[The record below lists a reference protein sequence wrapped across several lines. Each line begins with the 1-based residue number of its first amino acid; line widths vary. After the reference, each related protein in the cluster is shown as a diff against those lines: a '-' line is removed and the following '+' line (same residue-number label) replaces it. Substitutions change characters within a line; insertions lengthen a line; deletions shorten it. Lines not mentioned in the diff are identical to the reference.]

1 MSDLLYTLNADDL
14 FYEAPENYRTTDDSV
29 SSILRDFLPP
39 DWKLRH
45 HGIWLIAEPPV
56 QNLPKSGFKIHVST
70 RPEYRER
77 VIRTCTQTSAE
88 FNASIK
94 SYCDLNIW
102 TRLQDKPY
110 AAEFPLN
117 YGKAITI
124 YPETTEI
131 FFQIARKLAAEFQLQ
146 GFSGPDIIT
155 DTPVLNSTNVYYRY
169 GAFLAPDDDSEEID
183 DDDRYGSFLA
193 PDDDSEEIDDDDDR
207 IPKLP
212 KLTSPLT
219 DDRPP
224 HPIDEFK
231 VQYAIQNAGIYV
243 AEKDGETV
251 VIKEAA
257 EDECVDADG
266 KDAVARLLS
275 ELAILHALSDANADI
290 APKPIQSFKIWR
302 NRYVVMQH
310 LQGFPISELSKKPIA
325 LPTRIQIAA
334 GVADALAQ
342 LHDEHRIVWGDV
354 SPANVLWHES
364 NKKIHFVDFEH
375 ARKLTQKPQK
385 PQTTPAG
392 TPGFTATRPKKSY
405 TDPPSFR
412 LRSLLWIDRQSDVH
426 PSGFYHL
433 ALRLLLW
440 SFYTVFYP
448 IETYHRGRQLP
459 FWILS
464 AICSSRDSGS
474 PLRVVMRHLKTLN
487 SDVRGLGL
495 VLSFIFAPVNPMF
508 DLDPTAPRRFLKAME
523 AHFPKKL
530 ITVIENCLSPELTH
544 TTAKS
549 VADTLREIQAQGIP
563 TTEASEKVEEI
574 PISTYRKTLNDI
586 IAFIKAHLTFDRQ
599 DRLIPCPP
607 DGFFLPL
614 SIAYGGSGLANFLK
628 TIGEE
633 TLAEKTLDWI
643 RDHPDF
649 SDEQKL
655 TATPGY
661 WAGTAGLANT
671 LGRFGE
677 TDAARKCIEIA
688 AKHTHNN
695 TDEFHRYD
703 GIAGVAHAAL
713 TLYNDTNNDFYI
725 STAKDLADQ
734 LIAQAVEADADD
746 TTRIWKSPDDD
757 TIYTGYLFGVAGAA
771 AFLFQ
776 LADQLKVNQ
785 QHYTDIAEQAL
796 FWVENQS
803 IVAEDGCIATPI
815 TAGGDTTYA
824 RNLAHGNAGI
834 AKSFLL
840 ARQHFGEDKDDF
852 IRQLLLPND
861 THTPEPA
868 FAHTPAPGY
877 FYGLSGIGEVL
888 LDAFAITGETDYLS
902 HAHSILKNLLC
913 FQVTDPHGKGV
924 GFPGGENIKR
934 LSCDFATGSLG
945 VADFIYHFLKAADSH
960 IPYQRIGP
968 KSP

>member
-29 SSILRDFLPP
+29 SSILRDVLPP

-45 HGIWLIAEPPV
+45 HGIWLIAEPPPV
-56 QNLPKSGFKIHVST
+56 QNLPKSGLKIHVST

-183 DDDRYGSFLA
+183 DDD
-193 PDDDSEEIDDDDDR
+193 DR

-224 HPIDEFK
+224 HPIDEFE
-231 VQYAIQNAGIYV
+231 VQYAIQTAGIYV

-530 ITVIENCLSPELTH
+530 ITVIENCLSPELTN

-563 TTEASEKVEEI
+563 TTEASENVEEI
-574 PISTYRKTLNDI
+574 PISTYQKTLNDI
-586 IAFIKAHLTFDRQ
+586 IAFTKAHLTFDRQ

-607 DGFFLPL
+607 DGFVAPT
-614 SIAYGGSGLANFLK
+614 SIAYGASGLARSMQIL
-628 TIGEE
+628 GEADV
-633 TLAEKTLDWI
+633 AEKTLDWI
-643 RDHPDF
+643 RAHPDF

-655 TATPGY
+655 AATPGY
-661 WAGTAGLANT
+661 WSGTAGIAT
-671 LGRFGE
+671 TFSKFGE
-677 TDAARKCIEIA
+677 IDTAKTRIEIA
-688 AKHTHNN
+688 TKHIHT
-695 TDEFHRYD
+695 TDELNRYD
-703 GIAGVAHAAL
+703 GIAGVADAAL
-713 TLYNDTNNDFYI
+713 TLYKDTNDEFYLN
-725 STAKDLADQ
+725 TAKTLADK
-734 LIAQAVEADADD
+734 LIAQAVEADDTDD
-746 TTRIWKSPDDD
+746 STRIWKSHDDD
-757 TIYTGYLFGVAGAA
+757 VIYIGYLFGVAGIAD
-771 AFLFQ
+771 FLLQ
-776 LADQLKVNQ
+776 LAAHQ
-785 QHYTDIAEQAL
+785 QHYTEIAERAL
-796 FWVENQS
+796 LWVEEQT
-803 IVAEDGCIATPI
+803 IVAEDGSLATPI
-815 TAGGDTTYA
+815 TAGGDTYA
-824 RNLAHGNAGI
+824 RNLAHGNAGV
-834 AKSFLL
+834 AKAFLS
-840 ARQHFGEDKDDF
+840 ARQHFGSDKDDF

-861 THTPEPA
+861 THLPA
-868 FAHTPAPGY
+868 FSHTPAPGY

-888 LDAFAITGETDYLS
+888 LDAFAITGETGYLC
-902 HAHSILKNLLC
+902 HAQNILKDLLS
-913 FQVTDPHGKGV
+913 FQIPHEDGIA
-924 GFPGGENIKR
+924 FPGGENLKR

-945 VADFIYHFLKAADSH
+945 IAHFIHRCQEAVDKRSH
-960 IPYQRIGP
+960 
-968 KSP
+968 